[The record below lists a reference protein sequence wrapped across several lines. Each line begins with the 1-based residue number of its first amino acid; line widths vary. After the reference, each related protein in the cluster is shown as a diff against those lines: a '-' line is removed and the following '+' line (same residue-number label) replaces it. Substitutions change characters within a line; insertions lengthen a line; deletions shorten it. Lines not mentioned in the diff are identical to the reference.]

1 MTMHAKTHTIGR
13 ICSTRDPSVTL
24 FHWARTSAE
33 LLAALWQLPAFF
45 TACSPTAEPLQT
57 PLRTQIYIFPSE
69 NANAG
74 ALDVFFFNEDSL
86 QRLDAYQRFPSGT
99 ALPLAGLS
107 CSGAKKIVALSNY
120 ADDPYQWSDIQSYAT
135 LADRPFRLED
145 DSPETPLLFG
155 EASVEDGTTRTC
167 ALTMH
172 PMLCRV
178 RIRSLACDFGDRPYA
193 GESLKEVRAYLTHV
207 SSLCHPMRTGEP
219 PSAWINP
226 GRLDSV
232 AVESLSHPEMLLGPI
247 APEVDGRRIF
257 PETALYGYPNPA
269 ESPSFG
275 QPVTTLVIEGI
286 LRGRRY
292 YYPIPLGAMESGT
305 GIDIDLTLTRAGS
318 PDPDTPVGSDT
329 FSLHL
334 ETAPWE
340 NRGETIIHYE

>member
-1 MTMHAKTHTIGR
+1 MTMHTKTHTIGR
-13 ICSTRDPSVTL
+13 ICSTCDPSVTL
-24 FHWARTSAE
+24 SLWARMSAVI
-33 LLAALWQLPAFF
+33 LAALWQLPAFF
-45 TACSPTAEPLQT
+45 TACSPATEPLL
-57 PLRTQIYIFPSE
+57 PRLRTQIYIFPGE

-86 QRLDAYQRFPSGT
+86 QRLDAYQRFSSGA
-99 ALPLAGLS
+99 ALPLEGLS
-107 CSGAKKIVALSNY
+107 CSGAKRIVALSNY

-135 LADRPFRLED
+135 LADRPFRLEE
-145 DSPETPLLFG
+145 DSPQAPLLYG
-155 EASVEDGTTRTC
+155 EASVEAGVTRTC
-167 ALTMH
+167 ELTLH

-178 RIRSLACDFGDRPYA
+178 CLRSLACDFGDRPYA
-193 GESLKEVRAYLTHV
+193 GEPLQDVCAYLTHV
-207 SSLCHPMRTGEP
+207 SSLCHPMRAEEA

-226 GRLDSV
+226 GRMDSV
-232 AVESLSHPEMLLGPI
+232 AVESLSHPEMLFGRI

-257 PETALYGYPNPA
+257 PETTLYCYPNPA

-275 QPVTTLVIEGI
+275 QPVTTLVVEGT

-292 YYPIPLGAMESGT
+292 YYPIRLGAMEAST
-305 GIDIDLTLTRAGS
+305 RVDIDLTLTRAGS

-340 NRGETIIHYE
+340 NRGETVIHYE